1 MMTQYLN
8 KITPY
13 IILLVAVSCVPLSK
27 FDEMKRNSESCT
39 QENAKLKSEME
50 KLSVSNTELSSQ
62 NSRLSSDRNQLIK
75 DTLAL
80 HDKIAE
86 LEKQYIKLERENQDL
101 QVAHENQTKGN
112 VRETTKLMSQ
122 LQATQDDLQK
132 KEEQLKKLEYS
143 LGEKKRNLDALT
155 LELEKRNVRMKEL
168 ESVLN
173 RKDSAV
179 NALKSKVST
188 ALLGFEK
195 DGLSVNIRNG
205 KVYVSLEEKLLFQS
219 GKYEVNKSGAN
230 ALKKLAKVLE
240 QNTDIN
246 VLIEGHTDDVPYRS
260 EGALTDN
267 WDLSVKRATAVV
279 RIILQGSSVDPKRL
293 TVAGRSQY
301 LPLDNSKTAQARQK
315 NRRTEIILTPKLDE
329 LFKILEN
336 N

>member
-1 MMTQYLN
+1 MKSNTN
-8 KITPY
+8 KIAVVIFIFIT
-13 IILLVAVSCVPLSK
+13 VSCVPLSK
-27 FDEMKRNSESCT
+27 FEEMKKKSESCT
-39 QENAKLKSEME
+39 QENVAMKAEME
-50 KLSVSNTELSSQ
+50 KLSVSNTELSSL
-62 NSRLSSDRNQLIK
+62 NNKLTTERDQLVK

-80 HDKIAE
+80 HNKYTG
-86 LEKQYIKLERENQDL
+86 LEKEYSKLERQYHDL
-101 QVAHENQTKGN
+101 QVAQENQTKGN

-122 LQATQDDLQK
+122 LQTTKDDLLK

-143 LGEKKRNLDALT
+143 LDEKKRNLDALT
-155 LELEKRNVRMKEL
+155 LELEKRNARMKEL
-168 ESVLN
+168 ESVLS

-179 NALKSKVST
+179 NALKSKVSA

-219 GKYEVNKSGAN
+219 GKYEVNQSGAN
-230 ALKKLAKVLE
+230 ALKRLAKVLE
-240 QNTDIN
+240 QNADIN
-246 VLIEGHTDDVPYRS
+246 VLIEGHTDDVPYRA
-260 EGALTDN
+260 EGVLLDN

-279 RIILQGSSVDPKRL
+279 RIILQGSSVDPRRL

-301 LPLDNSKTAQARQK
+301 MPLDNAKTTNARQK